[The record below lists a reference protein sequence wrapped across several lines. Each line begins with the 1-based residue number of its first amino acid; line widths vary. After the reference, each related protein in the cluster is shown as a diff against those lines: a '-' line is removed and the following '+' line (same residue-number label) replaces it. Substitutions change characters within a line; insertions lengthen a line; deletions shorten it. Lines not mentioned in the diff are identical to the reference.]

1 MRAILVT
8 FAVISVFLVPSTVH
22 CEEASPEDAEVVPLE
37 QGERAPFS
45 GQLFPTELAI
55 RMGFR
60 IEHLELQL
68 QADVQ
73 RERDSCEVRLS
84 FEERRLQLEEER
96 NTFEVSQLT
105 ERVNEQAED
114 LYEARNVP
122 WYRTWGFAFGMGI
135 AASVVLV
142 VGSVILMVA
151 VT

>member
-1 MRAILVT
+1 MRKILI
-8 FAVISVFLVPSTVH
+8 VISMAWVFLAPSTGH
-22 CEEASPEDAEVVPLE
+22 CEEASPEDAEVVPVE

-60 IEHLELQL
+60 IEQLELQL
-68 QADVQ
+68 QADVE
-73 RERDSCEVRLS
+73 RERDRCEVMLG
-84 FEERRLQLEEER
+84 FEQRRLQLERER
-96 NTFEVSQLT
+96 GEFEVAQLT

-142 VGSVILMVA
+142 VGSVVLMVA